1 MKKVLF
7 LLTSFYFI
15 TSFCYSQVKE
25 SEITSKNSRGNA
37 ELINF
42 KETKIKS
49 DKSSVNDFLKKQH
62 KCKNEIEFKE
72 DSKSIVLDKQIESK
86 KYQQFYKGVKVEFG
100 IQNSVSE
107 NGNLKTVNGKYVDI
121 QNIGIKP
128 KLTERE
134 ALNFALKEVGAKEYM
149 WEKKENEEFLKK
161 EQSDKNAT
169 FYPNGE
175 IVIIEKDLFGEKPTP
190 TLAYKFNIYASNP
203 LSRDYIY
210 IDANNG
216 EVLLKDPII
225 KHIQGSGITRYSGQR
240 TFETQQNGTQ
250 YKLRDYSR
258 GNGIETY
265 NMNRTANYAG
275 ATDFIDNDNNWTSS
289 EYNNANKDN
298 AALDAHWGT
307 EKTYDYFLLKHNR
320 NSYNNNGAVLK
331 NYVHANLV
339 AMGYPSNDN
348 AFWDGQRMTYGDGTS
363 SFDALTSVDVVG
375 HEIGH
380 GVCSSTA
387 NLLYSKESGA
397 INEGL
402 SDIWGAM
409 IEYYADPTKQTYLI
423 GEEIKLGGG
432 ALRSMFDPNTYGQPK
447 TYGGTYWYDQ
457 NCTPTYLNDFCGVH
471 RNSGVFNHWFYILA
485 EGKTGTNE
493 LGNSYN
499 VTGISKEKA
508 AKIVYRAESVYFTAT
523 TNYSQARDLTIQ
535 ATKDLYGVYS
545 AEAVSVCQAWY
556 AVGVGNNNCI
566 LPLVITGNEVICSS
580 TTNYTYS
587 ISNLVP
593 NTLVNW
599 SVSTNSLILIS
610 STNSTI
616 TIKPIN
622 SSFIGF
628 ATINATVSGIVTSKK
643 IWIGLPAF
651 TFVRDKGEYCDSK
664 WHNVTYILN
673 LPPAS
678 SFSLDYINPQPLAIQ
693 YGLLASG
700 SYNTITFK
708 YGKAFTGNI
717 GFGGIA
723 TNICGEFIVDT
734 YEAVKLCSQLPTNV
748 NNIGSENY
756 YKIFPNPT
764 SNIINVSLNIPDYL
778 PQANSPIN
786 AELYNMIGEL
796 KKTEI
801 LNNNSASINVEGL
814 PLGIYILKIFIN
826 DTIETHQVV
835 IQ

>member
-7 LLTSFYFI
+7 LLCSFYLI
-15 TSFCYSQVKE
+15 TETCNSQVKE
-25 SEITSKNSRGNA
+25 SEITKKNSKGNA

-42 KETKIKS
+42 SETKVRS
-49 DKSSVNDFLKKQH
+49 DKSSVNDFLKKQF
-62 KCKNEIEFKE
+62 KCKNEIEFTE
-72 DSKSIVLDKQIESK
+72 NSKSVIVEKELVSK
-86 KYQQFYKGVKVEFG
+86 KMQQYYKGIKVEFG
-100 IQNSVSE
+100 VQNVVSE
-107 NGNLKTVNGKYVDI
+107 NDNLKTVNGKYVEI
-121 QNIGIKP
+121 QNIETKP

-134 ALNFALKEVGAKEYM
+134 ALNIALKEVGAKEYM
-149 WEKKENEEFLKK
+149 WEKKENEDFLKK
-161 EQSDKNAT
+161 EQNDKNAT
-169 FYPNGE
+169 FYPNAE
-175 IVIIEKDLFGEKPTP
+175 IVIIEKEMLGEKPTP

-210 IDANNG
+210 IDAVNG
-216 EVLLKDPII
+216 EILLKDPII
-225 KHIQGSGITRYSGQR
+225 KHIQGTGATRYSGQR
-240 TFETQQNGTQ
+240 TIETQQNGNQ

-265 NMNRTANYAG
+265 NMNKTANYAG
-275 ATDFIDNDNNWTSS
+275 ASDFIDNDNNWTSS

-307 EKTYDYFLLKHNR
+307 EKTYDYFFIKHNR
-320 NSYNNNGAVLK
+320 NSYNNSGAVLK

-363 SFDALTSVDVVG
+363 SFDALTSIDVVG

-380 GVCSSTA
+380 GVCSNTA
-387 NLLYSKESGA
+387 NLIYSKESGA

-409 IEYYADPTKQTYLI
+409 IEFYAEPSKQTYLI
-423 GEEIKLGGG
+423 GEDIKLGGG
-432 ALRSMFDPNTYGQPK
+432 ALRSMNDPNVYGQPK

-457 NCTPTYLNDFCGVH
+457 NCTPANSNDWCGVH
-471 RNSGVFNHWFYILA
+471 RNSGVLNHWFYILA
-485 EGKTGTNE
+485 EGKVGTND

-523 TNYSQARDLTIQ
+523 TNYAQARDLTIQ
-535 ATKDLYGVYS
+535 SAKDLYGAYS
-545 AEAVSVCQAWY
+545 VEAVSVCQAWY

-566 LPLVITGNEVICSS
+566 LPLIITGNEVICSS

-587 ISNLVP
+587 ISNLVS
-593 NTLVNW
+593 NTIVNW
-599 SVSTNSLILIS
+599 SVSTDSLILVS

-622 SSFIGF
+622 SNFIGF
-628 ATINATVSGIVTSKK
+628 ATIFATVSGVVTSKK
-643 IWIGLPAF
+643 IWIGIPAF
-651 TFVRDKGEYCDSK
+651 TFVRDKGEFCDSK
-664 WHNVTYILN
+664 WHYVTYILN
-673 LPPAS
+673 MPPAS
-678 SFSLDYINPQPLAIQ
+678 SFALDFVAPQPLAIQ
-693 YGLLASG
+693 YGLIASG

-708 YGKAFTGNI
+708 YGKGFTGNI
-717 GFGGIA
+717 SFAGIA
-723 TNICGEFIVDT
+723 TNICGSYESDNYEF
-734 YEAVKLCSQLPTNV
+734 VKLCSQLPTNV
-748 NNIGSENY
+748 NSLDIQNY
-756 YKIFPNPT
+756 YIISPNPAT
-764 SNIINVSLNIPDYL
+764 NIINISLNTPDYI
-778 PQANSPIN
+778 PETNSPIN
-786 AELYNMIGEL
+786 AELFNMIGEL

-814 PLGIYILKIFIN
+814 PLGIYILKIYVN
-826 DTIETHQVV
+826 GTIETHQVI